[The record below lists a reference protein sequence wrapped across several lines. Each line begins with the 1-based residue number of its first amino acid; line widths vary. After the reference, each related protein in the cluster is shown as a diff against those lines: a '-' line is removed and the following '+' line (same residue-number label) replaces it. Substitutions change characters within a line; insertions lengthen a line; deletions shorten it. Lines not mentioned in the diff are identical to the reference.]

1 MKENSIK
8 FVTAALCIIIACPM
22 IASLTTSQRDDL
34 KESSAKSAHAEKEF
48 VFEVVSVRPH
58 NPGSRLLDTQ
68 YTPDGY
74 HASFNLSAAIL
85 QAYVPQWYLRF
96 SSKIVAAPDWVTHD
110 WYDVDARV
118 APADVAAWQQ
128 AQDGVD
134 SELLHS
140 ALQAVFKERFKLALH
155 MTSIEVPCLNLMVR
169 KQGTHLKDTV
179 PGATKPVRGK
189 TYILGKGF
197 YIQDNGNRQFVGVS
211 MDDLARYLTRLNNGH
226 LVQDKTGLTGR
237 YDFTLPWYDDDGHN
251 PNSEISNPLDLM
263 PITSVG
269 LMLKPGKGPGLV
281 VDIDH
286 IERLDPN

>member
-1 MKENSIK
+1 MKESSIK
-8 FVTAALCIIIACPM
+8 FVTAVLCLMIACPM

-48 VFEVVSVRPH
+48 AFEVVSVRPH
-58 NPGSRLLDTQ
+58 NLGSRLLDTQ

-74 HASFNLSAAIL
+74 HASFNLSDAIL

-96 SSKIVAAPDWVTHD
+96 SSKIVATPDWVTHD
-110 WYDVDARV
+110 WYDIDARV

-155 MTSIEVPCLNLMVR
+155 MTSVEVPCLNLLVSKR
-169 KQGTHLKDTV
+169 GAHLKDTV

-197 YIQDNGNRQFVGVS
+197 YIEDNGKRHFVGVS
-211 MDDLARYLTRLNNGH
+211 MDDFARYLTRLNKEH
-226 LVQDKTGLTGR
+226 QVQDKTGLTGR
-237 YDFTLPWYDDDGHN
+237 YDFTLPWYDDDHN

-269 LMLKPGKGPGLV
+269 LMLKPGKGPGLI

-286 IERLDPN
+286 IERLYPN